1 MARSGYMADT
11 TAWTAM
17 NNICRTQRA
26 GRRQKEHRRKK
37 QRRERKIIDWQNHQ
51 PSIIL
56 QGAKP

>member
-1 MARSGYMADT
+1 MEDT
-11 TAWTAM
+11 TAWAAI

-37 QRRERKIIDWQNHQ
+37 QRREQKIIDWQNNQ